1 MVNAWVMHCKEFAKK
16 NGLAYGCAIS
26 NPECRASYHRAK
38 RPSAK
43 SMIDELEGLKPDDV
57 KPLQRELA
65 KALKGAGDP
74 EELLSGL
81 LRKYKYDIE

>member
-1 MVNAWVMHCKEFAKK
+1 
-16 NGLAYGCAIS
+16 
-26 NPECRASYHRAK
+26 
-38 RPSAK
+38 
-43 SMIDELEGLKPDDV
+43 MIDELEGLKPDDV

>member
-1 MVNAWVMHCKEFAKK
+1 MHCKEFAKK
-16 NGLAYGCAIS
+16 NKIAYGCAIS
-26 NPECRASYHRAK
+26 NPEFRASYHRAK

-43 SMIDELEGLKPDDV
+43 AMIDELEGLKPADY

-65 KALKGAGDP
+65 KLLKGAGDP